1 MNSNYSYNPV
11 QSPTAQLTQQSVINQ
26 VFIWMSLGLA
36 LTAGTAFYTVS
47 SDYMLNLVLG
57 NQWVFFGLIL
67 AELGLVFA
75 VSAAIKKLSAAA
87 ATGLFFLYSALNGLT
102 MSAIFI
108 AYTMSS
114 IAGVFLIT
122 AGTFGAM
129 SIYGLT
135 TKKDLTSWGS
145 LLFMGLIGILI
156 AGLVNMFLAS
166 SMLDLIISLVGV
178 VVFVGLTAY
187 DSQKIK
193 EMAAGVQDGESAGK
207 VAVLGALSLYLDF
220 INLFIMLLRLFG
232 DRRD

>member
-135 TKKDLTSWGS
+135 TKKDLTNWGS
-145 LLFMGLIGILI
+145 LLFMGLIGIII